1 MMMINVV
8 DDEKDKLGEDDDDNE

>member
-1 MMMINVV
+1 MMTINVV